1 VPVARKFQSFRW
13 GIALNEPG
21 PTRFIFVAEDL
32 ALDLLNTEI
41 VAEGQGRDLLQTWDD
56 LVAWARQAGVT
67 HATARRVEPSHGGR
81 WVSEARELRAAILKG
96 AEATRS
102 GKRIPQFAVTAI
114 NRWMARSCKREQLA
128 WSGSDLIK
136 KADMDD
142 SKPAQWL
149 AAVAEAA
156 ADLFVGPRAAS
167 IRRCEGAGCILWFLD
182 LTRNHSRRWCSM
194 ETCGNRMK
202 AAQYRQKAR
211 SAR

>member
-1 VPVARKFQSFRW
+1 
-13 GIALNEPG
+13 
-21 PTRFIFVAEDL
+21 
-32 ALDLLNTEI
+32 
-41 VAEGQGRDLLQTWDD
+41 
-56 LVAWARQAGVT
+56 
-67 HATARRVEPSHGGR
+67 
-81 WVSEARELRAAILKG
+81 
-96 AEATRS
+96 
-102 GKRIPQFAVTAI
+102 VTAI